1 MKRILCFLAVFACL
15 FSLLSFPAAADTG
28 PKAAVHIRIEGREAP
43 AYATLLSKNPST
55 GPQSAYDEEKGNYDS
70 YYLPTAI
77 WQAFQNYE
85 DADGY
90 YFLQIGW
97 ELGETSEF
105 TWGYYPP
112 SYFKVLLYFPESDSY
127 AVSDICQRYAFDTY
141 YTVRMSD
148 GEISS
153 SEYDEKRSG
162 EERLVAFRLY
172 EWQNETFALLF
183 RMVLTLLIEVVIALL
198 FGFRKMRA
206 LLIVVA
212 LNVLTQILLNAA
224 LICSAISFGS
234 LPYLLSKPLHT
245 YFCKSILRRT
255 RSPRTSLCFMRAWQI
270 SRPFWQGFSL
280 RGYCL
285 ICFNAFHARRVK
297 TPCVFFVLLL
307 TLA

>member
-1 MKRILCFLAVFACL
+1 MKRMLCFLAVFACV
-15 FSLLSFPAAADTG
+15 FSVLSFPSAADTG

-55 GPQSAYDEEKGNYDS
+55 GPQSAYDEEKDNFDN
-70 YYLPTAI
+70 YYLSTEI

-153 SEYDEKRSG
+153 SEYDEKKSG

-172 EWQNETFALLF
+172 EWQRETFALFF
-183 RMVLTLLIEVVIALL
+183 RMVSFLLR
-198 FGFRKMRA
+198 F
-206 LLIVVA
+206 
-212 LNVLTQILLNAA
+212 
-224 LICSAISFGS
+224 
-234 LPYLLSKPLHT
+234 LP
-245 YFCKSILRRT
+245 
-255 RSPRTSLCFMRAWQI
+255 
-270 SRPFWQGFSL
+270 
-280 RGYCL
+280 
-285 ICFNAFHARRVK
+285 
-297 TPCVFFVLLL
+297 
-307 TLA
+307 

>member
-1 MKRILCFLAVFACL
+1 MKRMLCFLAVFACV
-15 FSLLSFPAAADTG
+15 FSVLSVPAAADTG
-28 PKAAVHIRIEGREAP
+28 PKAAVHIRIEGLEEA

-55 GPQSAYDEEKGNYDS
+55 GPQSAYDEEKDNFDN
-70 YYLPTAI
+70 YYLSTEI

-97 ELGETSEF
+97 ELGEKAEF

-153 SEYDEKRSG
+153 SEYDEKKSG

-172 EWQNETFALLF
+172 EWQSETFALFF
-183 RMVLTLLIEVVIALL
+183 RMVLTVLIEVVIALF
-198 FGFRKMRA
+198 FGFRKIRA
-206 LLIVVA
+206 FLIFVII
-212 LNVLTQILLNAA
+212 NVLTQILLNVALNFTYLEIGGAYLLGYFLCELAVFAVEAFAYVFLQKHLTVKKKPAYFFFLYAGAA
-224 LICSAISFGS
+224 NIASLLAGLLLAGV
-234 LPYLLSKPLHT
+234 LPYM
-245 YFCKSILRRT
+245 F
-255 RSPRTSLCFMRAWQI
+255 
-270 SRPFWQGFSL
+270 
-280 RGYCL
+280 
-285 ICFNAFHARRVK
+285 
-297 TPCVFFVLLL
+297 
-307 TLA
+307 

>member
-1 MKRILCFLAVFACL
+1 MKRMLCFLAVFACL

-212 LNVLTQILLNAA
+212 LNVLTQILLNVA
-224 LICSAISFGS
+224 LNFTDLEIGGA
-234 LPYLLSKPLHT
+234 YLLGYFLWELAVFAIEAFAYVFLQKHLTANEKPA
-245 YFCKSILRRT
+245 Y
-255 RSPRTSLCFMRAWQI
+255 
-270 SRPFWQGFSL
+270 
-280 RGYCL
+280 
-285 ICFNAFHARRVK
+285 
-297 TPCVFFVLLL
+297 FFVLYAGVANIASLL
-307 TLA
+307 AGLLLAGVLPYMF